1 VARVWSPR
9 RFWSLR
15 ALTLTLAAPHSPSTA
30 VMWCT
35 RWYLPLLFLPFPHA
49 SPFFLIVF
57 LFSLTL
63 HARPCLYCILL
74 LVALFTSSCYWEP
87 IPMSTLSIPP
97 SALNLTY
104 PEPPSVDYSSS
115 TLIRLVDR
123 CWCDFGLTPFF
134 DPFNNTRWEE
144 VSLERDSKRRSAIS
158 LQNDAQAAV
167 ASDQVNAT
175 ESEDSDSQ
183 TGHFWHS
190 LLRRPR
196 WPFAA
201 PKPSYA
207 TGASMGR
214 GLESQ
219 SRSPLRFLRR
229 KYDLRH
235 IGIGV
240 TVDFGWG
247 RSQE

>member
-1 VARVWSPR
+1 
-9 RFWSLR
+9 
-15 ALTLTLAAPHSPSTA
+15 
-30 VMWCT
+30 MWCT

-87 IPMSTLSIPP
+87 IPTSTLSIPP

-104 PEPPSVDYSSS
+104 PELPSVGYSSS

-144 VSLERDSKRRSAIS
+144 VSLERDSKRRLRLSDGAFLALS
-158 LQNDAQAAV
+158 TSPTEV
-167 ASDQVNAT
+167 ALCRT
-175 ESEDSDSQ
+175 Q
-183 TGHFWHS
+183 T
-190 LLRRPR
+190 
-196 WPFAA
+196 
-201 PKPSYA
+201 
-207 TGASMGR
+207 
-214 GLESQ
+214 
-219 SRSPLRFLRR
+219 FLRNR
-229 KYDLRH
+229 CFDGARTRVAIAIPLALLTAQ
-235 IGIGV
+235 V
-240 TVDFGWG
+240 
-247 RSQE
+247 